1 MLDCQKL
8 LFVHSDYVIYAVTHR
23 FDVHSVYLF
32 LLSLLICLT
41 VVILA
46 HHLIFPFL
54 LSTIVVPSLTPTVS
68 QLQCQSCA
76 DSRILVQEPFDSL
89 VVPADLNNAL

>member
-1 MLDCQKL
+1 MLDSQKL
-8 LFVHSDYVIYAVTHR
+8 LFVNSYYVIYALTHR

-32 LLSLLICLT
+32 LLALLICLT
-41 VVILA
+41 VILA

-54 LSTIVVPSLTPTVS
+54 ISTIVVPSLTPTVS

-89 VVPADLNNAL
+89 VVPADLNNSL